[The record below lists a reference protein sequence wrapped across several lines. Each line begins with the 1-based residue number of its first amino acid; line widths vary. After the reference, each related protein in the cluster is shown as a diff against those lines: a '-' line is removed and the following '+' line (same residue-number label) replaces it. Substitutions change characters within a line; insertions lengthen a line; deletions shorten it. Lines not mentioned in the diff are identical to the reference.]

1 LKTPTFGHGEVN
13 LPGVDIHA
21 IHAPCS
27 KRSLSLNT
35 SDAPPRHQ
43 LESDA
48 VIDHREAAARELD
61 RADQR
66 TADRFAGRR
75 SGEC

>member
-1 LKTPTFGHGEVN
+1 MGEVN

-21 IHAPCS
+21 IHAPRR

-35 SDAPPRHQ
+35 SRALPRHQ

-48 VIDHREAAARELD
+48 VIDHREAAVR
-61 RADQR
+61 
-66 TADRFAGRR
+66 
-75 SGEC
+75 